1 MFPKCLPLFSSMI
14 PNEISIRLV
23 SLVVSLPVSLL
34 PSFPRSLAWLS
45 CRLSNCHPC
54 LGCRRGAPGSS
65 VASCDCHEEAK
76 RPKLEEASAKA
87 ASSDSQGFGCS
98 RLLQDRAQLCGSG
111 AGRHLQTQLADA
123 SDQSSLVEKLRSCAR
138 AKLG

>member
-1 MFPKCLPLFSSMI
+1 MFRKCLPLFSSMI

-23 SLVVSLPVSLL
+23 SLVVSLPVSFL

-54 LGCRRGAPGSS
+54 LGCRRGGALGSS

-76 RPKLEEASAKA
+76 RGQLEETPP
-87 ASSDSQGFGCS
+87 C
-98 RLLQDRAQLCGSG
+98 LLQDRAQLCGSG
-111 AGRHLQTQLADA
+111 AGWHLQTQLADA
-123 SDQSSLVEKLRSCAR
+123 SDQSSLKVEKKLREAKRSCERMEKLRVLSI
-138 AKLG
+138 